1 MMKKTDFRVLVIDDE
16 EGLRQGLTKV
26 LQIGGFS
33 VDTASTAAE
42 GIARIR
48 DKEYRLVFV
57 DYRLPD
63 ENGIEVLKTID
74 PSATK
79 SIVITAYATVANAI
93 EAMKAGATD
102 YLIKPF
108 SNQDIVDIANKF
120 YDGAFGAVEGGSRE
134 GVRIADECFLFRSPS
149 MQSVIDNV
157 RRIASSSIPVL
168 ILGESGTGKE
178 KIARCIFSSGNY
190 AGKPF
195 VGINCAAIPSDL
207 LESELFGYEKGA
219 FSGATGRKY
228 GKFEAAQDGI
238 LFLDEIGDMNIDLQ
252 AKLLRVLEERIFD
265 RIGGLE
271 GIPLRARII
280 SSTNVNIKERIAAKR
295 FRADLYYRLKGV
307 EITVPPLRE
316 RREDIDLLAEHFMK
330 LFSEEHRRSGLR
342 LSTEALR
349 TLKRYDWPGNIREL
363 KHIIES
369 VVLLSDDNHLVQPA
383 EIPLESGDAS
393 EPLSAVQQIEKN
405 AILNALYDNHFNRS
419 LAAKALEISRKTLYT
434 KMKKYAIDS

>member
-1 MMKKTDFRVLVIDDE
+1 
-16 EGLRQGLTKV
+16 
-26 LQIGGFS
+26 
-33 VDTASTAAE
+33 
-42 GIARIR
+42 
-48 DKEYRLVFV
+48 
-57 DYRLPD
+57 
-63 ENGIEVLKTID
+63 
-74 PSATK
+74 
-79 SIVITAYATVANAI
+79 
-93 EAMKAGATD
+93 
-102 YLIKPF
+102 
-108 SNQDIVDIANKF
+108 
-120 YDGAFGAVEGGSRE
+120 
-134 GVRIADECFLFRSPS
+134 
-149 MQSVIDNV
+149 
-157 RRIASSSIPVL
+157 
-168 ILGESGTGKE
+168 
-178 KIARCIFSSGNY
+178 
-190 AGKPF
+190 
-195 VGINCAAIPSDL
+195 
-207 LESELFGYEKGA
+207 
-219 FSGATGRKY
+219 
-228 GKFEAAQDGI
+228 
-238 LFLDEIGDMNIDLQ
+238 
-252 AKLLRVLEERIFD
+252 VLEERVFD

-419 LAAKALEISRKTLYT
+419 LAAKSLEISRKTLYT